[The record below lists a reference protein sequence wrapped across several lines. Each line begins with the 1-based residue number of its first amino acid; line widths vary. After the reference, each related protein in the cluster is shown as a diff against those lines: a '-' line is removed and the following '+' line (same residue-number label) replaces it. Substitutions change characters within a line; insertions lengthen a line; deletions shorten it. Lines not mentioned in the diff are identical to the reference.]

1 MKKINVKFVALQGL
15 ILFAIA
21 LIAGLWLGLKSVNP
35 VANIIGFT
43 IFFDIMLSMF
53 YWIAIGRMITDKIA
67 TKTERKYSAQR
78 GYSNCETFY
87 SNSEIFKV
95 NVEKVKLLILQTR
108 IHSNF
113 RKSVRRN

>member
-1 MKKINVKFVALQGL
+1 MVEYKKQRRKNKIKKINVKFVALQGL

-78 GYSNCETFY
+78 GYYNCETFY
-87 SNSEIFKV
+87 SNSEIF
-95 NVEKVKLLILQTR
+95 
-108 IHSNF
+108 
-113 RKSVRRN
+113 